1 MVGFVGSRAKSRRR
15 RFFLFIF
22 IILIASFFL
31 FFYQELQVI
40 GANNPKPDDSILPD
54 QDKEITSLYSEIEE
68 LKLLSFQK
76 DQKINFRDIQI
87 NKLNKKLNETKENY
101 IKIEK
106 EFISV
111 NETYNE
117 LLKKKNS
124 KDNIEVSNE
133 EFQNIENNYKNLK
146 KINNENEALIKSMK
160 EEIDKLI
167 NEKKIKINDNEA
179 LKLEYKK
186 TIADNV
192 KLNNLI
198 DNLNLIIKEQ
208 EKLIKDLKD
217 KSHHNQ

>member
-1 MVGFVGSRAKSRRR
+1 MVGFVGTRAKSRRR

-31 FFYQELQVI
+31 FFYQEMQVI
-40 GANNPKPDDSILPD
+40 VTKNPKPDDAILPD

-106 EFISV
+106 EFISI

-117 LLKKKNS
+117 LLNNKNS
-124 KDNIEVSNE
+124 KDNIEVNKE

-146 KINNENEALIKSMK
+146 KINNQNEALIKNMK
-160 EEIDKLI
+160 EEIDQLI

-186 TIADNV
+186 TITDNV

-198 DNLNLIIKEQ
+198 DNLNLIINEQ

-217 KSHHNQ
+217 KSHHN